1 MFGVSFVFKQFTFL
15 HASTSLNA
23 SSSGMLWKG
32 QSATDQVLQSVWVT
46 CTVGHRREKK
56 QAENEKSEFKLRA
69 KV

>member
-1 MFGVSFVFKQFTFL
+1 
-15 HASTSLNA
+15 
-23 SSSGMLWKG
+23 MLWKG